1 MDIIGPGKMFSSYRH
16 MHHCVIENNDQIKK
30 ISKKNQYIGWENL
43 QNIASETWGLPEWT
57 RKELA
62 MFTLEIIGTVDP
74 ELMIDP
80 NIYARINHS
89 NVKSIDEWEQ
99 SDVYWFIAIESI
111 PKKTK
116 KGKDY
121 LQLKAWG
128 SKGEERRIF
137 VWDWDGKTQIG
148 DHAVCVGE
156 IDKGGFGMSTKMR
169 KIKMV

>member
-1 MDIIGPGKMFSSYRH
+1 
-16 MHHCVIENNDQIKK
+16 
-30 ISKKNQYIGWENL
+30 
-43 QNIASETWGLPEWT
+43 
-57 RKELA
+57 

-89 NVKSIDEWEQ
+89 NVKSIDEWDKN
-99 SDVYWFIAIESI
+99 DVYWFIAVESI

-137 VWDWDGKTQIG
+137 VWDWDGKVQIL
-148 DHAVCVGE
+148 
-156 IDKGGFGMSTKMR
+156 GGCQNGLVRNLRCSLLR
-169 KIKMV
+169 LLEQ